1 MSTITIDKKL
11 LKKEIKELHKEVKK
25 RGSADALLIA
35 LFLLEKAGEEKEREK
50 ILKDAK
56 KKVKDADIESLKELS
71 KLASEDIYAFEKA
84 EGSPGVLFKKIKEG
98 EIDEEFKELFKKL
111 PSQIFKVYLIK
122 EFVPALLDKGE
133 ADLALFFLN
142 QVEKSGEPT
151 INYLLG
157 WAYEQKGIVNTA
169 KSFYEKAAKEEFKE
183 AKEKLANLYIKQSE
197 PKKAA
202 KIFKELEEWDKAF
215 SALIE
220 AGDIKECLKIIEHI
234 ENQELISK
242 LARILIEKGKLK
254 EAKEV
259 VKQLEDEKAKL
270 YEAYILSQEGK
281 TEEAYRIASE
291 IVKDL
296 KGEEKQIA
304 IRIITDYYRESEK
317 WKEITILL
325 SPLETTKL
333 LSDKDRLLLAEA
345 YIHTGDYPRALRILA
360 NLMETELRKD
370 AKRLIKKIKE
380 ECEEEQV
387 REVCEQLLA
396 EDSFFKRLKEGL
408 SKSRSSIV
416 QQIENLFTE
425 GKKVDAKT
433 LEELEE
439 ILLAADVGV
448 EATQQILSNIKR
460 RMEIGEIKNE
470 SSLISALEEEILKIL
485 KKAEGKLV
493 ITEKPFVIMVVGV
506 NGTGKTTSIAKLAYY
521 LKNKGYS
528 VLLAAGDTFRAAA
541 IEQLETWGKRLGV
554 DVIKQKPQADPSGVV
569 YDAVKAAKARNVDVV
584 IIDTAGRLHTKVN
597 LMEELK
603 KMARVASRE
612 LPGAPHETLLVLDAV
627 VGQNAISQAK
637 IFSEAIPITGII
649 LTKLDGTAKGGV
661 IIAIAKLFNIPI
673 KFIGVG
679 EKIDDLQEFDAER
692 FVDALFE
699 R

>member
-1 MSTITIDKKL
+1 M
-11 LKKEIKELHKEVKK
+11 
-25 RGSADALLIA
+25 
-35 LFLLEKAGEEKEREK
+35 
-50 ILKDAK
+50 
-56 KKVKDADIESLKELS
+56 
-71 KLASEDIYAFEKA
+71 
-84 EGSPGVLFKKIKEG
+84 
-98 EIDEEFKELFKKL
+98 
-111 PSQIFKVYLIK
+111 
-122 EFVPALLDKGE
+122 
-133 ADLALFFLN
+133 
-142 QVEKSGEPT
+142 
-151 INYLLG
+151 
-157 WAYEQKGIVNTA
+157 
-169 KSFYEKAAKEEFKE
+169 
-183 AKEKLANLYIKQSE
+183 
-197 PKKAA
+197 
-202 KIFKELEEWDKAF
+202 EEWDKAF

-679 EKIDDLQEFDAER
+679 EKIDDLQEFNAER